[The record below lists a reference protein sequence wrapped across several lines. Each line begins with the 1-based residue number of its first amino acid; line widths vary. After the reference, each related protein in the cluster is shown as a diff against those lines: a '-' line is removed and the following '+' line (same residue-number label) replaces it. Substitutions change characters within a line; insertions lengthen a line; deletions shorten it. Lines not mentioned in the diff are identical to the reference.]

1 MTIACDLNVSI
12 GHIMLNPTLTFSHPP
27 SPPSSLSP
35 PSLDSSSSEEKIP
48 LVWFHYEMGMMSRY
62 AHHMKLLE
70 LWKKIKEDESK
81 DNEEKLSH
89 FKDTEL
95 AKEDQKV
102 IS

>member
-1 MTIACDLNVSI
+1 
-12 GHIMLNPTLTFSHPP
+12 
-27 SPPSSLSP
+27 
-35 PSLDSSSSEEKIP
+35 
-48 LVWFHYEMGMMSRY
+48 MMSRY

-70 LWKKIKEDESK
+70 LWKTIKEDESK
-81 DNEEKLSH
+81 DNEEKLSY